1 MQGVQDGRRPT
12 PRLRWR
18 RWSASHWPAFAITAS
33 GTGEFFRLAPSRRRV
48 SRGFTAD
55 DVRLVQFIR
64 DRTGAKQPQQHDQI
78 VQALRAGE
86 LADYHPAADEAAVDE
101 DAESMSRDILLAPQI
116 AALQIVLKDYSLRE
130 AALQQRIDQ
139 TAQAAAERERALQ
152 AEIASLQRELGQ
164 VEGELSTIKSRRPWW
179 QFWRQAAHSPGVCL
193 KFSGAFNSR
202 TVAGAMRKHVSFDQ
216 KCAVS
221 AL

>member
-1 MQGVQDGRRPT
+1 MGGTTYTPAQVAQMVGVSLAGIRNYCQRY
-12 PRLRWR
+12 
-18 RWSASHWPAFAITAS
+18 S
-33 GTGEFFRLAPSRRRV
+33 EFFSPGAVPPKGQPRE
-48 SRGFTAD
+48 FTAD

-86 LADYHPAADEAAVDE
+86 LADYHPAADAAAVDE

-152 AEIASLQRELGQ
+152 AEIASLQRELGR

-179 QFWRQAAHSPGVCL
+179 QFWRQGSP
-193 KFSGAFNSR
+193 
-202 TVAGAMRKHVSFDQ
+202 
-216 KCAVS
+216 
-221 AL
+221 